1 MYRKVKSC
9 VKSLN
14 SFFSA
19 NFEYVIGL
27 SQVEVMSPIMFS
39 RFIEDL
45 ELFLKEDYF
54 IIIYWWYGFFIRL
67 SRGVTKPVRYCIYY
81 CEKWGI
87 NVNVYKTQI
96 VVFRERG
103 GLLPGRITETIL
115 RLSISL
121 TILATFLIILVASIW
136 TKNT

>member
-1 MYRKVKSC
+1 MYRRVNSC

-45 ELFLKEDYF
+45 ELFLKEDDF
-54 IIIYWWYGFFIRL
+54 IIIYWWYGFFSRL
-67 SRGVTKPVRYCIYY
+67 SRGVTKPVRYCNYLMWKVGY
-81 CEKWGI
+81 
-87 NVNVYKTQI
+87 
-96 VVFRERG
+96 
-103 GLLPGRITETIL
+103 
-115 RLSISL
+115 
-121 TILATFLIILVASIW
+121 
-136 TKNT
+136 